1 MKPKVV
7 ITNWVHPEV
16 IELLELSCEVI
27 ANPSKEALSREE
39 ILQRAKDAEA
49 IMVFM
54 PDTIDE
60 AFLRECPKLKVIG
73 AALKGY
79 DNFDVAACTQRGIW
93 FTIVPSLLSA
103 PTAEITI
110 GLLIG
115 LGRRM
120 LEGDRFIRT
129 GKFAGWRPQFY
140 SLGLAN
146 RTLGIVGMGGLG
158 KAIAKRL
165 VGFEMQLLY
174 SDPVALPPEQEAAWN
189 LSRVPFEALIE
200 VSDFVVLVVPLQPTT
215 LHDFVVLVVPL
226 QPTTLHLINA
236 KTLAKMKPGSF
247 LINPCRGSVVDEQAV
262 CQALASGHLAGYAAD
277 VFEMED
283 WYRSNHPQS
292 IPQPL
297 LENTNQTFLTPHI
310 GSAVDELRRNIAL
323 EAARNILQALQG
335 QKPQGAVIQIQNSS

>member
-16 IELLELSCEVI
+16 IELLEPSCEVI
-27 ANPSKEALSREE
+27 ANPTKEALSRWE

-49 IMVFM
+49 LMVFM

-60 AFLRECPKLKVIG
+60 AFLWECPNLKVIG

-79 DNFDVAACTQRGIW
+79 DNFDVAACTARGIW

-115 LGRRM
+115 LARQM
-120 LEGDRFIRT
+120 LEGDRLIRT

-146 RTLGIVGMGGLG
+146 RTLGIVGMGALG
-158 KAIAKRL
+158 KAIAQRL
-165 VGFEMQLLY
+165 VGFEMRLFY
-174 SDPVALPPEQEAAWN
+174 TDPVALPPEQETAWK
-189 LSRVPFEALIE
+189 LSRVPFDTLIE
-200 VSDFVVLVVPLQPTT
+200 ISDFVVLVVPLQPAT
-215 LHDFVVLVVPL
+215 F
-226 QPTTLHLINA
+226 HLINA
-236 KTLAKMKPGSF
+236 NTLAKMKSGSF
-247 LINPCRGSVVDEQAV
+247 LINPCRGSVVDEVAV
-262 CQALASGHLAGYAAD
+262 CDALESGYLAGYAAD

-283 WYRSNHPQS
+283 WYRSDHPHTIPQS
-292 IPQPL
+292 L
-297 LENTNQTFLTPHI
+297 LENTHQTFFTPHI
-310 GSAVDELRRNIAL
+310 GSAVDELRRDIAL
-323 EAARNILQALQG
+323 EAAQNILQALQG
-335 QKPQGAVIQIQNSS
+335 HKPQGAVNRHL

>member
-16 IELLELSCEVI
+16 IELLEPSCEVI
-27 ANPSKEALSREE
+27 ANPTKSALSREE
-39 ILQRAKDAEA
+39 ILQRTKDAEA
-49 IMVFM
+49 LMVFM
-54 PDTIDE
+54 PDMIDE
-60 AFLRECPKLKVIG
+60 AFLRECPNLKVIG

-79 DNFDVAACTQRGIW
+79 DNFDVAACTARGIW
-93 FTIVPSLLSA
+93 FTIVPAKLSA

-115 LGRRM
+115 LARQM
-120 LEGDRFIRT
+120 LQGDRLIRT

-146 RTLGIVGMGGLG
+146 RTLGIVGMGALG
-158 KAIAKRL
+158 KAIAQRL
-165 VGFEMQLLY
+165 IGFEMRLLY
-174 SDPVALPPEQEAAWN
+174 TDPVALPPEQEAAGN
-189 LSRVPFEALIE
+189 LSRVPFDTLIE

-215 LHDFVVLVVPL
+215 F
-226 QPTTLHLINA
+226 HLINTN
-236 KTLAKMKPGSF
+236 TLAKMKPGSF

-283 WYRSNHPQS
+283 WVLSSRPDTIPQS
-292 IPQPL
+292 L
-297 LENTNQTFLTPHI
+297 LANTNQTFFTPHI
-310 GSAVDELRRNIAL
+310 GSAVDELRRDIAL
-323 EAARNILQALQG
+323 EAAHNILQALQG
-335 QKPQGAVIQIQNSS
+335 HKPQGAVN

>member
-16 IELLELSCEVI
+16 IELLEFSCEVI

-39 ILQRAKDAEA
+39 IIQRAKDAEA
-49 IMVFM
+49 LMVFM

-60 AFLRECPKLKVIG
+60 AFLRECPNLKVIA

-146 RTLGIVGMGGLG
+146 RTLGIVGMGALG
-158 KAIAKRL
+158 KAIAQRL
-165 VGFEMQLLY
+165 VGFEMRLLY

-189 LSRVPFEALIE
+189 LSRVTFDTLIE
-200 VSDFVVLVVPLQPTT
+200 VSDFVVLVVPLQPAT
-215 LHDFVVLVVPL
+215 F
-226 QPTTLHLINA
+226 HLIDAN
-236 KTLAKMKPGSF
+236 TLAKMKPGSF

-262 CQALASGHLAGYAAD
+262 CQALDSGHLAGYAAD

-283 WYRSNHPQS
+283 WYRSDRPYS
-292 IPQPL
+292 IPQSL

-310 GSAVDELRRNIAL
+310 GSAVDELRQNIAL
-323 EAARNILQALQG
+323 EAAQNILQALQG
-335 QKPQGAVIQIQNSS
+335 QKPQGAVNCFGD

>member
-16 IELLELSCEVI
+16 IELLKPSCEVI

-49 IMVFM
+49 LMVFM

-60 AFLRECPKLKVIG
+60 AFLRECPKLKIIA

-79 DNFDVAACTQRGIW
+79 DNFDVAACTHRGIW

-115 LGRRM
+115 LGRQM

-129 GKFAGWRPQFY
+129 GKFTGWRPQFY

-146 RTLGIVGMGGLG
+146 RTLGIVGMGALG
-158 KAIAKRL
+158 KAIAGRL
-165 VGFEMQLLY
+165 AGFEMQLLY
-174 SDPVALPPEQEAAWN
+174 SDPVALPPEQEATGN
-189 LSRVPFEALIE
+189 ISRVPFETLIE
-200 VSDFVVLVVPLQPTT
+200 SSDFVVLVVPLQPA
-215 LHDFVVLVVPL
+215 
-226 QPTTLHLINA
+226 TLHLINA
-236 KTLAKMKPGSF
+236 NTLAKMKPGSF

-262 CQALASGHLAGYAAD
+262 CKALESGHLAGYAAD

-283 WYRSNHPQS
+283 WYRSDRPHN

-297 LENTNQTFLTPHI
+297 LENTKQNFFTPHI
-310 GSAVDELRRNIAL
+310 GSAVDELRHNIAL
-323 EAARNILQALQG
+323 EAAQNILQALQG
-335 QKPQGAVIQIQNSS
+335 QKPQGAVNYLRES